1 MTLRYALPL
10 TLALATPAVAD
21 ITDMSDAERAAFRQE
36 VRAYLLENPSVLM
49 EAIAVLEGQ
58 QQQAQ
63 VQMDDGLVQ
72 SYKDMLLDDGHSWVG
87 GNLEG
92 DITIVEFMD
101 YRCGYCRRAFEDVET
116 IVANDGNIRFIV
128 KEFPI
133 LGEQSLLSSKLAIA
147 VKALYGD
154 ETYKTL
160 HDVLIALNTDLTP
173 DTVGRLAA
181 AYDLDATALLAEMDS
196 PETAAI
202 IDANRALGN
211 LMQISGTPTFI
222 IGDRMVRGYVAA
234 EQMLRIIA
242 DERAS

>member
-10 TLALATPAVAD
+10 TLALAAPAVAD

-72 SYKDMLLDDGHSWVG
+72 SYKDMLVNDGHSWVG
-87 GNLEG
+87 GNPEG
-92 DITIVEFMD
+92 DITIVEFID

-147 VKALYGD
+147 VKALYSD
-154 ETYKTL
+154 ETYKTM
-160 HDVLIALNTDLTP
+160 HDVLIALNSELTP
-173 DTVGRLAA
+173 DTITRLAS
-181 AYDLDATALLAEMDS
+181 AYELDATALMAEMES
-196 PETAAI
+196 AETAAI

-211 LMQISGTPTFI
+211 LMQISGTPTFV
-222 IGDRMVRGYVAA
+222 IGDRMVRGYVPA

>member
-10 TLALATPAVAD
+10 TLALAAPAVAD

-72 SYKDMLLDDGHSWVG
+72 SYKDMLVNDGHSWVG
-87 GNLEG
+87 GNPEG
-92 DITIVEFMD
+92 DITIVEFID

-154 ETYKTL
+154 ETYKTM
-160 HDVLIALNTDLTP
+160 HDVLIALNSELTP
-173 DTVGRLAA
+173 DTITRLAS
-181 AYDLDATALLAEMDS
+181 AYELDATALMAEMES
-196 PETAAI
+196 AETAAI

-211 LMQISGTPTFI
+211 LMQISGTPTFV
-222 IGDRMVRGYVAA
+222 IGDRMVRGYVPA